1 MVEQGSVHSE
11 SEAFEPD
18 PLYPDDDFVQRV
30 GMIVGDPFA
39 RIFHL
44 PNIAS
49 TDVLD
54 LRTQREVKIVVL
66 RDQSG
71 FLHFKAYHPDEDGP
85 EGDIEVMGISDFE
98 AMMEEEEEYAPS
110 RGLAGMRKKRASR
123 TTFDTDDWIRERGG
137 DPDYRMPKTVFQ
149 RNKLC

>member
-1 MVEQGSVHSE
+1 MVEHGTVHL
-11 SEAFEPD
+11 APDVFEPD
-18 PLYPDDDFVQRV
+18 PLYPDDDVVQRV

-44 PNIAS
+44 PNIAG
-49 TDVLD
+49 TDVFD
-54 LRTQREVKIVVL
+54 LKTQRKVKIVVL

-98 AMMEEEEEYAPS
+98 AMMEEEEEYAPL
-110 RGLAGMRKKRASR
+110 RGLAGTRKKKTSR
-123 TTFDTDDWIRERGG
+123 LYIDADAEIRNRGG
-137 DPDYRMPKTVFQ
+137 DPSCKIPKEVF
-149 RNKLC
+149 RNNKLQ